1 MMSRY
6 RRRRLLNH
14 LFLWLSMSA
23 VAVGLWFLAWI
34 LVTVLLKG
42 WPSLSLELFRADT
55 PGPGMTAGGLRNAM
69 VGSLMMNLLAI
80 ALASPVGLLAGT
92 YLAEYGRYTR
102 LADGVRFINDV
113 LLSSPSIIIGL
124 FVYEFA
130 VAPFGGFSGWA
141 GAIALAIIVV
151 PVVLQ
156 TTETMMR
163 LVPDTLREA
172 CAAMGAPRYVM
183 IIKMSYR
190 SAMNGVIT
198 GILLAFARIS
208 GETAP
213 LLFTALGNQYWSLDL
228 SKPMPNLPVVIFNFA
243 NSSFENWQTLAWAG
257 ALVITMVVLL
267 LSITARFLTATSK
280 REL

>member
-6 RRRRLLNH
+6 RRRRLVNH

-23 VAVGLWFLAWI
+23 VAVGLSFLAWI

-42 WPSLSLELFRADT
+42 WPSLSMELFRADT
-55 PGPGMTAGGLRNAM
+55 PGPGMTTGGLRNAM

-102 LADGVRFINDV
+102 LADGVRFMNDV

-156 TTETMMR
+156 TTETMIR

-183 IIKMSYR
+183 IIKIGYR
-190 SAMNGVIT
+190 AAMNGVIT
-198 GILLAFARIS
+198 GILLGFARIS

-213 LLFTALGNQYWSLDL
+213 LLFTALGNQYWSIDL
-228 SKPMPNLPVVIFNFA
+228 SQPMPNLPVVIFNFA

>member
-1 MMSRY
+1 MHLY
-6 RRRRLLNH
+6 RRRRLVNG
-14 LFLWLSMSA
+14 LFLSLSMLA
-23 VAVGLWFLAWI
+23 VVVGLAFLSWI
-34 LVTVLLKG
+34 LAMVVLKG
-42 WPSLSLELFRADT
+42 WPGLSLQLFRYDT
-55 PGPGMTAGGLRNAM
+55 PGPGMAEGGLRNAM
-69 VGSLMMNLLAI
+69 VGSLMMNALAI
-80 ALASPVGLLAGT
+80 LVASPIGLLAGT

-124 FVYEFA
+124 FVYELA

-156 TTETMMR
+156 TTETMLR

-172 CAAMGAPRYVM
+172 CAAMGAPRHVM
-183 IIKMSYR
+183 ITRIAYR
-190 SAMNGVIT
+190 AAMNGMIT

-213 LLFTALGNQYWSLDL
+213 LLFTALGNQYWSIDL

-243 NSSFENWQTLAWAG
+243 NSSFENWQVLAWSG
-257 ALVITMVVLL
+257 ALVITAVVLL
-267 LSITARFLTATSK
+267 LSIAARVLASSTRKA
-280 REL
+280 

>member
-1 MMSRY
+1 MITRY
-6 RRRRLLNH
+6 RRRRLVND
-14 LFLWLSMSA
+14 LFLFLSLCA
-23 VAVGLWFLAWI
+23 VAVGLSFLAWI
-34 LVTVLLKG
+34 LLTVLSKG

-55 PGPGMTAGGLRNAM
+55 PGPGMSTGGLRNAM

-183 IIKMSYR
+183 IIKMGYR
-190 SAMNGVIT
+190 AAMNGVIT
-198 GILLAFARIS
+198 GILLGFARIS

-213 LLFTALGNQYWSLDL
+213 LLFTALGNQYWSTDL

-267 LSITARFLTATSK
+267 LSIVARVLTANSV